1 MTIERIRVPVDPSEH
16 PGAALKRAI
25 ELAKASDAA
34 IDLGYRDQIDS
45 GAMTAYAVVTPENL
59 REELCVAAPEQ
70 LETGHR
76 PPTRTRG

>member
-16 PGAALKRAI
+16 SGAALKRAI

-34 IDLGYRDQIDS
+34 IDLRYRDQIDP

-59 REELCVAAPEQ
+59 RERVAAPEQ